1 MFVPHLAF
9 LDIGFQEMFLICVVA
24 LLLFG
29 GKLPDVMRQV
39 GRTVGELKRQAQRLT
54 RDLQSEIDRPSLKIE
69 PPKAAIAREPKYPAG
84 PVAPPLLDAAAG
96 DADAPKSD
104 ASTTSAGSEPSK
116 ASAADAPKGA
126 TDGSDQSL
134 KS

>member
-1 MFVPHLAF
+1 MVVPHLAF
-9 LDIGFQEMFLICVVA
+9 LDIGFQEAFLICVVA

-54 RDLQSEIDRPSLKIE
+54 RDLHSEIDRPSLKIE

-84 PVAPPLLDAAAG
+84 PTALPTD
-96 DADAPKSD
+96 S
-104 ASTTSAGSEPSK
+104 ASTTPAAPASPVPPSNDATTPPDSASGDSSNSASK
-116 ASAADAPKGA
+116 
-126 TDGSDQSL
+126 T
-134 KS
+134 

>member
-1 MFVPHLAF
+1 MVVPHLAF
-9 LDIGFQEMFLICVVA
+9 LDIGFQEAFLICVVA

-54 RDLQSEIDRPSLKIE
+54 RDLHSEIDRPSLKIE

-84 PVAPPLLDAAAG
+84 PTALPTD
-96 DADAPKSD
+96 S
-104 ASTTSAGSEPSK
+104 ASTTPSAPAAPAPPSNDATTPPDSASGGSSNGASK
-116 ASAADAPKGA
+116 
-126 TDGSDQSL
+126 T
-134 KS
+134 